1 MNSNANDVGNALK
14 TILERLSKFNESN
27 EIPHRCTTCKY
38 RMTET
43 YVDDQWGFEQVW
55 HNWCKLDKRNME
67 LKFGKGNDKYF
78 HKEDCQYWESNKN

>member
-1 MNSNANDVGNALK
+1 MKLTKKVYGDKNGYL
-14 TILERLSKFNESN
+14 IR
-27 EIPHRCTTCKY
+27 RKY

-55 HNWCKLDKRNME
+55 HNWCKLYKRNME